1 MPSALKEMNK
11 AELVNL
17 ERLAHLLEGLSPS
30 EVEPLELL
38 LDEEASVTIAH
49 SRKELEDT
57 EEIPMAEN
65 A

>member
-1 MPSALKEMNK
+1 MSGALREMNK
-11 AELVNL
+11 AELVDL
-17 ERLAHLLEGLSPS
+17 ERLAHLLKGLSPS

>member
-1 MPSALKEMNK
+1 MSGALREMNK
-11 AELVNL
+11 TELVNL
-17 ERLAHLLEGLSPS
+17 ERLAHLLKGLSPS
-30 EVEPLELL
+30 EGEPLELL
-38 LDEEASVTIAH
+38 LDEEACVTIVR

>member
-1 MPSALKEMNK
+1 MSGALREMNK

-17 ERLAHLLEGLSPS
+17 ERLAHLLKGHSPS

-38 LDEEASVTIAH
+38 LDEEASVTIVR

>member
-1 MPSALKEMNK
+1 MSGALKEMNK
-11 AELVNL
+11 AELANL
-17 ERLAHLLEGLSPS
+17 ERLPHPLKGLSPS
-30 EVEPLELL
+30 EVDPLELL
-38 LDEEASVTIAH
+38 LDEETCVTIVR

>member
-1 MPSALKEMNK
+1 MPGALKEMNK

-17 ERLAHLLEGLSPS
+17 ERLAHLLKGLSPS

-57 EEIPMAEN
+57 EEILLAEN

>member
-1 MPSALKEMNK
+1 MSGALKEMNK

-38 LDEEASVTIAH
+38 LDEEASVTIVR